1 LEILVARH
9 EVPRAFTKVTKERRI
24 ETRRGVREIKSDVA
38 ARIRIAIET
47 ARSRAGMRNDR
58 GTGKPNN
65 TKFLVSRFS
74 SRRCFDSE
82 IALVKI
88 VITDRTRGISN
99 SLRVIAGI
107 TRILP
112 FVVNRRSCERISGN
126 PIICIY
132 ARGNV

>member
-65 TKFLVSRFS
+65 TKFLASRFS

-88 VITDRTRGISN
+88 VITARTRISN
-99 SLRVIAGI
+99 SLRVIARV

-112 FVVNRRSCERISGN
+112 FVVNRRSCERVSGN